1 MAITPLFDRIVVK
14 RAEGEAK
21 SAGGIF
27 LPDAAQE
34 KRQEGTV
41 VAAGAGRLLEDGTL
55 IPLDIKGGERVLFGK
70 YAGSEVKYGGETY
83 LIMREEEVLAVLED

>member
-14 RAEGEAK
+14 RLDGEEK
-21 SAGGIF
+21 TAGGIF

-41 VAAGAGRLLEDGTL
+41 IAAGGGRLTDEGTVLPLEL
-55 IPLDIKGGERVLFGK
+55 KGGERVLFGK
-70 YAGSEVKYGGETY
+70 YAGSEVKLGSETY
-83 LIMREEEVLAVLED
+83 LVMREDEILAVIEG

>member
-1 MAITPLFDRIVVK
+1 MAMTPLFDRIVVK
-14 RAEGEAK
+14 RTDGEEK

-41 VAAGAGRLLEDGTL
+41 IAVGNGKLLDDGTL
-55 IPLDIKGGERVLFGK
+55 VPLELTGGERVLFGK
-70 YAGSEVKYGGETY
+70 YAGSEIKYGGETY
-83 LIMREEEVLAVLED
+83 LIMREEEVLAVIEG